1 MRPLALV
8 VLCLGLA
15 ACGTPPVDTGRTSL
29 PAPPRSAE
37 VPAVRRPPPPPA
49 PQPEPPPPPTV
60 ALPAVPPASI
70 TRRSVYPTPELT
82 EWTLAN
88 GARVVFHRTDGP
100 LALVA
105 RADGGAGS
113 VPEDLA
119 GRARGAAAVRSGAAV
134 RASLRDVDRRLVGEG
149 DASAL
154 ADALGSVF
162 SGAMPASGPVQVPAV
177 AALSGTQSA
186 QDGGAR
192 LFAETF
198 ADPAGYTVGIA
209 GDAEIE
215 AVEAFLAAAFT
226 AAGRRTLA
234 FEPSAPALPTA
245 PTVTDAGTGDRRGSI
260 VYRGRLERGEDSA
273 VLAVA
278 LAAAARALDRASVE
292 AAVRGQ
298 ADLGSGLYE
307 IVVTLRDARSTA
319 DGVAAAAAALAGA
332 RADGIDALRRIAR
345 SRVDA
350 VDRAQHVLNW
360 AVGDASPL
368 RFDPLD
374 VAITNVSQRRLAG
387 FLERAFAPGVYSAV
401 LGLTLTP

>member
-113 VPEDLA
+113 LAEDLV

-278 LAAAARALDRASVE
+278 LAAAHRS
-292 AAVRGQ
+292 Q